1 MGVGGRVGGVSD
13 SQCPQTGSSSEWV
26 VKATD
31 ARGAGISTG

>member
-13 SQCPQTGSSSEWV
+13 SQCSQAGSSSEWV

-31 ARGAGISTG
+31 ARGTGVSTG

>member
-1 MGVGGRVGGVSD
+1 VLEEGLVVVSD